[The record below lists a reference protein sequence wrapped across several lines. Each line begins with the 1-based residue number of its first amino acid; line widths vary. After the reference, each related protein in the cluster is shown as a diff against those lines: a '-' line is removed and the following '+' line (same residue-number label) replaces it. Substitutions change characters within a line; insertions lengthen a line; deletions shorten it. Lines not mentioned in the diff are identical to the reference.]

1 MDSHN
6 DENQMLLDE
15 LLNQHNNKSTGNNN
29 SMTNFLDFYDDIQ
42 HSSSVT
48 QNRNAQQQ
56 QQMTNDNGPG
66 QNRFVYPGSN
76 PAMQHEKLAYMNQN
90 QNTNNNVRNS
100 FQGNNHNSLD
110 NEMVNASFLDDM
122 FTTSSSQALQK
133 QQQQQQQEDPQQQQQ
148 YQQDQ
153 QEMSRDDSI
162 SVANSYT
169 QSFTDEQI
177 PHDLFRNNLEDQMI
191 NFTDDMSSSLGSSI
205 HSDFMN
211 SNFGT
216 PTSSLLNS
224 HNLETIN
231 SLTATSYNQNNTF
244 SPGSLRSPSSSFRP
258 SVSYLSTSLR
268 QPSTLSNYNPNTTA
282 NNININV
289 GTPNSRNPS
298 ISAQGIESALST
310 SVPKSLSHLSQDE
323 KLRRKRDF
331 HNAVERRRR
340 DLIKQKINEL
350 GNLVPPSM
358 LRFDD
363 KGKPVKPNKG
373 IILNKTVDYVRFLL
387 EVDRAQD
394 HKRQQ
399 LLNKINE
406 LQDKFNNMDLKGMND
421 DMTGSVSTSA
431 TITNMTI
438 PHQIQH
444 IAEGEE
450 RIIDSRAYPNP
461 KAEMKNE
468 THDDLHQF
476 LSGDILEA
484 QDNAQM
490 MFGDPSHDHN
500 SGNSN
505 AADYLLEFES

>member
-15 LLNQHNNKSTGNNN
+15 LLNQHNNKSSGNNN

-48 QNRNAQQQ
+48 QNRNSQQQ
-56 QQMTNDNGPG
+56 QQQQIPENNGLG

-90 QNTNNNVRNS
+90 QSGNNFSSS
-100 FQGNNHNSLD
+100 FQSNHQNSLD

-122 FTTSSSQALQK
+122 FTTSSSQALQ
-133 QQQQQQQEDPQQQQQ
+133 QQEPQQQPQQ
-148 YQQDQ
+148 LQQQ
-153 QEMSRDDSI
+153 NMSRADSI
-162 SVANSYT
+162 SVANSYA

-244 SPGSLRSPSSSFRP
+244 SPSSLRSPSSSVRP

-268 QPSTLSNYNPNTTA
+268 QPSTLSNYNPNVNTNNA
-282 NNININV
+282 NVNINT
-289 GTPNSRNPS
+289 GTPHSRHPS
-298 ISAQGIESALST
+298 TSAQGAESLLST

-387 EVDRAQD
+387 EVDQAQD
-394 HKRQQ
+394 RKRQQ

-406 LQDKFNNMDLKGMND
+406 LQEKFNNMDIKGMNED
-421 DMTGSVSTSA
+421 SIGSVSTSA
-431 TITNMTI
+431 TITNSNI

-461 KAEMKNE
+461 KAQIEND
-468 THDDLHQF
+468 THGDLHQF

-490 MFGDPSHDHN
+490 MFGDPSNNHTT
-500 SGNSN
+500 GNSN

>member
-15 LLNQHNNKSTGNNN
+15 LLNQHNNKSHGNNN
-29 SMTNFLDFYDDIQ
+29 SMTNFLDFNDDIQ

-48 QNRNAQQQ
+48 QNRHAQQQ
-56 QQMTNDNGPG
+56 QQMSSDNGLG

-90 QNTNNNVRNS
+90 QNANNFSSS
-100 FQGNNHNSLD
+100 FQGNNHHSLD

-122 FTTSSSQALQK
+122 FTTSSSQALQQHEEP
-133 QQQQQQQEDPQQQQQ
+133 QQHPQQQQPQ

-153 QEMSRDDSI
+153 QDMRRDDSI
-162 SVANSYT
+162 SVANSYA

-177 PHDLFRNNLEDQMI
+177 SHDLFRNNLEDQMI

-211 SNFGT
+211 SQFGT

-224 HNLETIN
+224 NNLETIN

-268 QPSTLSNYNPNTTA
+268 QPSTLSNYNPNTTTN
-282 NNININV
+282 NNINVNI

-298 ISAQGIESALST
+298 ISAQGIESSLST

-387 EVDRAQD
+387 EVDKAQD

-399 LLNKINE
+399 LLKKIDE

-421 DMTGSVSTSA
+421 DLTGSVSTSA
-431 TITNMTI
+431 TITNMNI
-438 PHQIQH
+438 PHPIQH

-461 KAEMKNE
+461 MAAMKNE
-468 THDDLHQF
+468 VHDDLHQF

-490 MFGDPSHDHN
+490 MFGDPSYEHTT
-500 SGNSN
+500 GNSN